1 MKLVDLPLPIAG
13 VDEVGRGPLAG
24 DVLAAAVILQRKSE
38 IPGLDDS
45 KLMTPKK
52 RKALYSLI
60 KNNALCW
67 SIGRASVAEIDKK
80 NILKASLLAMDRAV
94 QGLAMIP
101 GYVLVDGNK
110 LPNWDYPSQAIIRGD
125 KKIPEI
131 SAASIIAKVIRDQE
145 LEELDAIYPG
155 YGFARNKGYPTK
167 EHLSALKKLG
177 PTDAHRK
184 SFEPVKRL
192 LGLRS
197 G

>member
-24 DVLAAAVILQRKSE
+24 DVLAAAVILQGKSE

-52 RKALYSLI
+52 RKALYLSI

-94 QGLAMIP
+94 QGLTVIP

-125 KKIPEI
+125 KTIPEI

>member
-24 DVLAAAVILQRKSE
+24 DVLAAAVILQRKSQ

-45 KLMTPKK
+45 KSMTPKK
-52 RKALYSLI
+52 RKALYALI

-67 SIGRASVAEIDKK
+67 SVGRASVAEIDKK
-80 NILKASLLAMDRAV
+80 NILKATLLAMDRAV
-94 QGLAMIP
+94 QGLPVIP

-110 LPNWDYPSQAIIRGD
+110 LPNWGYPSQAIIRGD

-131 SAASIIAKVIRDQE
+131 SAASIIAKVTRDQE

-177 PTDAHRK
+177 PTDVHRK
-184 SFEPVKRL
+184 SFEPVKRIL
-192 LGLRS
+192 SLRS

>member
-1 MKLVDLPLPIAG
+1 MKLMDLPLPIAG

-52 RKALYSLI
+52 RKALYLSI

-94 QGLAMIP
+94 QGLAVIP

-110 LPNWDYPSQAIIRGD
+110 LPNWGYPSQAIIRGD

-155 YGFARNKGYPTK
+155 YGFSRNKGYPTK

-177 PTDAHRK
+177 PTDVHRK

-192 LGLRS
+192 LGIRS

>member
-1 MKLVDLPLPIAG
+1 MKLVDMPLPIVG

-24 DVLAAAVILQRKSE
+24 DVLAAAVILQRKAE

-80 NILKASLLAMDRAV
+80 NILKATLLAMDRAV
-94 QGLAMIP
+94 QGLAVIP

-110 LPNWDYPSQAIIRGD
+110 LPNWGYPSQAIIRGD

-131 SAASIIAKVIRDQE
+131 SAASIIAKVTRDQE
-145 LEELDAIYPG
+145 LEELDAMYPG

-184 SFEPVKRL
+184 SFEPVRIL

>member
-1 MKLVDLPLPIAG
+1 
-13 VDEVGRGPLAG
+13 
-24 DVLAAAVILQRKSE
+24 
-38 IPGLDDS
+38 
-45 KLMTPKK
+45 
-52 RKALYSLI
+52 
-60 KNNALCW
+60 
-67 SIGRASVAEIDKK
+67 
-80 NILKASLLAMDRAV
+80 MDRAV
-94 QGLAMIP
+94 QGLAVIP

-110 LPNWDYPSQAIIRGD
+110 LPNWGYPSQAIIRGD

>member
-1 MKLVDLPLPIAG
+1 MKVVDLPLPIVG

-24 DVLAAAVILQRKSE
+24 DVLAAAVILQIKSE

-94 QGLAMIP
+94 QGLAVIP
-101 GYVLVDGNK
+101 GYILVDGNQ
-110 LPNWDYPSQAIIRGD
+110 LPNWRYPSQAIIRGD

-131 SAASIIAKVIRDQE
+131 SAASIIAKVTRDQE
-145 LEELDAIYPG
+145 LEELDAMYPG